1 MNQEETPL
9 TLQDI
14 KTLESLFIVEMHS
27 AERIFRL
34 IETGMETIYRE
45 SKDYKALVKKHG
57 KPAADQIVR
66 HYTHQVLTQDE
77 QYNIGQLLKVCKTLH
92 HYMDRLTIAGIEM
105 QPGTKD
111 KGRKEAEMFDALQHD
126 GKLLAWR
133 HGMMCNI
140 SPADDLKL
148 DSTLKALAKD
158 HLVSDRIIEELKTGL
173 EPEQDINRRKAHY

>member
-1 MNQEETPL
+1 MTIE
-9 TLQDI
+9 DI

-45 SKDYKALVKKHG
+45 SKDYKALVKRHG

-92 HYMDRLTIAGIEM
+92 HFMDRLTIAGIEM
-105 QPGTKD
+105 NPGTKD
-111 KGRKEAEMFDALQHD
+111 KGRKEAEMFDALQSD
-126 GKLLAWR
+126 SNLLAYR
-133 HGMMCNI
+133 HALMVNI
-140 SPADDLKL
+140 PDTEDIKV
-148 DSTLKALAKD
+148 DSTLKLLAKD
-158 HLVSDRIIEELKTGL
+158 HTVSERIIERLKT
-173 EPEQDINRRKAHY
+173 E

>member
-1 MNQEETPL
+1 MTL

-34 IETGMETIYRE
+34 VETGMADIYRQ
-45 SKDYKALVKKHG
+45 SKDYKKLVKQHG

-105 QPGTKD
+105 NPGTED
-111 KGRKEAEMFDALQHD
+111 KGRKEMEMFDALQADSNQLAYVHA
-126 GKLLAWR
+126 LLSNVPEPD
-133 HGMMCNI
+133 M
-140 SPADDLKL
+140 LKVI
-148 DSTLKALAKD
+148 STLKVLAKD
-158 HLVSDRIIEELKTGL
+158 HSVSPRILEELKT
-173 EPEQDINRRKAHY
+173 E

>member
-1 MNQEETPL
+1 MTIE
-9 TLQDI
+9 DI

-34 IETGMETIYRE
+34 VENGMADIYRE

-66 HYTHQVLTQDE
+66 HYIHQVLTQDE

-105 QPGTKD
+105 NPGTKD
-111 KGRKEAEMFDALQHD
+111 KGRKEMEMFDALQSDSNQLAYVHA
-126 GKLLAWR
+126 LLSNVPESDMLR
-133 HGMMCNI
+133 VI
-140 SPADDLKL
+140 
-148 DSTLKALAKD
+148 STLKVLAKD
-158 HLVSDRIIEELKTGL
+158 KMVSDQIIDRLKPGS
-173 EPEQDINRRKAHY
+173 PE

>member
-1 MNQEETPL
+1 MNL
-9 TLQDI
+9 TINDI

-105 QPGTKD
+105 NPGTKD
-111 KGRKEAEMFDALQHD
+111 KGRKEAEMFDALQSDSNQLAYVHA
-126 GKLLAWR
+126 LLSNVPEPDMLR
-133 HGMMCNI
+133 VI
-140 SPADDLKL
+140 
-148 DSTLKALAKD
+148 STLKVLAKD
-158 HLVSDRIIEELKTGL
+158 HSVSPAILEELK
-173 EPEQDINRRKAHY
+173 PV

>member
-1 MNQEETPL
+1 ML
-9 TLQDI
+9 TLSDI
-14 KTLESLFIVEMHS
+14 KTLESLFIVEMHA

-34 IETGMETIYRE
+34 VENGMADIYRE

-105 QPGTKD
+105 NPGTKD
-111 KGRKEAEMFDALQHD
+111 KGRKEMEMFDALQHD
-126 GKLLAWR
+126 GNLLAYR
-133 HGMMCNI
+133 HALMVNI
-140 SPADDLKL
+140 PEGDEIKV
-148 DSTLKALAKD
+148 DSMLKALAKD
-158 HLVSDRIIEELKTGL
+158 HHASEAILEELKT
-173 EPEQDINRRKAHY
+173 N

>member
-1 MNQEETPL
+1 MTIEDL
-9 TLQDI
+9 

-34 IETGMETIYRE
+34 IESGMETIYRE

-105 QPGTKD
+105 NPGTKD
-111 KGRKEAEMFDALQHD
+111 KGRKEAEMFDALQSDSNQLAYVHA
-126 GKLLAWR
+126 LLSNVPEQDMLR
-133 HGMMCNI
+133 VI
-140 SPADDLKL
+140 
-148 DSTLKALAKD
+148 STLKVLAKD
-158 HLVSDRIIEELKTGL
+158 KMVSDQIIDRLKPGT
-173 EPEQDINRRKAHY
+173 PE

>member
-1 MNQEETPL
+1 MTL
-9 TLQDI
+9 TLSDI

-34 IETGMETIYRE
+34 IESGMETIYRE
-45 SKDYKALVKKHG
+45 SKDYKALVKKYG

-105 QPGTKD
+105 QPGTED
-111 KGRKEAEMFDALQHD
+111 KGRKEMEMFDALQSDSNQLAYVHA
-126 GKLLAWR
+126 LLSNVPESD
-133 HGMMCNI
+133 M
-140 SPADDLKL
+140 LKVI
-148 DSTLKALAKD
+148 STLKVLAKD
-158 HLVSDRIIEELKTGL
+158 HSVSPAILEELKT
-173 EPEQDINRRKAHY
+173 E

>member
-1 MNQEETPL
+1 MIMTIE
-9 TLQDI
+9 DI

-77 QYNIGQLLKVCKTLH
+77 QYNIGQILKVCKTLH

-105 QPGTKD
+105 QPGTED
-111 KGRKEAEMFDALQHD
+111 KGRKEMEMFDALQADSNQLAYVHA
-126 GKLLAWR
+126 LLSNVPQENEIK
-133 HGMMCNI
+133 MI
-140 SPADDLKL
+140 
-148 DSTLKALAKD
+148 STLKALAKD
-158 HLVSDRIIEELKTGL
+158 NTVSQAIL
-173 EPEQDINRRKAHY
+173 ERLETK

>member
-1 MNQEETPL
+1 MTIE
-9 TLQDI
+9 DI

-92 HYMDRLTIAGIEM
+92 HFMDRLTIAGIEM
-105 QPGTKD
+105 NPGTKD
-111 KGRKEAEMFDALQHD
+111 KGRKEAEMFDALQSD
-126 GKLLAWR
+126 SNLLAYR
-133 HGMMCNI
+133 HALMVNI
-140 SPADDLKL
+140 PDTEDIKV
-148 DSTLKALAKD
+148 DSTLKLLAKD
-158 HLVSDRIIEELKTGL
+158 HTVSDRIIERLKV
-173 EPEQDINRRKAHY
+173 

>member
-1 MNQEETPL
+1 ML

-45 SKDYKALVKKHG
+45 SKDYKALVKKYG

-66 HYTHQVLTQDE
+66 HYIHQVLTQDE

-92 HYMDRLTIAGIEM
+92 HYMDLLTIAGIEM
-105 QPGTKD
+105 NPGTKD
-111 KGRKEAEMFDALQHD
+111 KGRKEAEMFDALQSDSNQLAYVHA
-126 GKLLAWR
+126 LLSNVPESD
-133 HGMMCNI
+133 M
-140 SPADDLKL
+140 LKVI
-148 DSTLKALAKD
+148 STLKVLAKD
-158 HLVSDRIIEELKTGL
+158 HSVSDHILEELKT
-173 EPEQDINRRKAHY
+173 N

>member
-1 MNQEETPL
+1 MDTL

-105 QPGTKD
+105 NPGTKD
-111 KGRKEAEMFDALQHD
+111 KGRKEAEMFDALQADSNQLAYVHA
-126 GKLLAWR
+126 LLSNVPEQD
-133 HGMMCNI
+133 M
-140 SPADDLKL
+140 LKVI
-148 DSTLKALAKD
+148 STLKVLAKD
-158 HLVSDRIIEELKTGL
+158 HSVSDQILEELKT
-173 EPEQDINRRKAHY
+173 E

>member
-1 MNQEETPL
+1 MTIE
-9 TLQDI
+9 DI
-14 KTLESLFIVEMHS
+14 KTLESLFIVEMHA

-57 KPAADQIVR
+57 KPASDQIVR

-105 QPGTKD
+105 NPGTED
-111 KGRKEAEMFDALQHD
+111 KGRKEMEMFDALQADSNQLAYVHA
-126 GKLLAWR
+126 LLSNVPESD
-133 HGMMCNI
+133 M
-140 SPADDLKL
+140 LKVI
-148 DSTLKALAKD
+148 STLKVFAKD
-158 HLVSDRIIEELKTGL
+158 KMVSDQIIDRLKPGS
-173 EPEQDINRRKAHY
+173 PE

>member
-1 MNQEETPL
+1 MTIE
-9 TLQDI
+9 DI

-45 SKDYKALVKKHG
+45 SKDYKALVKRHG

-105 QPGTKD
+105 NPGTKD
-111 KGRKEAEMFDALQHD
+111 KGRKEAEMFDALQADSNQLAYVHA
-126 GKLLAWR
+126 LLSNVPESD
-133 HGMMCNI
+133 M
-140 SPADDLKL
+140 LKVI
-148 DSTLKALAKD
+148 STLKVLAKD
-158 HLVSDRIIEELKTGL
+158 HSVSDQILEELKT
-173 EPEQDINRRKAHY
+173 QTI

>member
-1 MNQEETPL
+1 ML

-34 IETGMETIYRE
+34 IESGMETIYRE
-45 SKDYKALVKKHG
+45 SKDYKALVKRHG

-105 QPGTKD
+105 NPGTKD
-111 KGRKEAEMFDALQHD
+111 KDRKEAEMFDALQ
-126 GKLLAWR
+126 
-133 HGMMCNI
+133 
-140 SPADDLKL
+140 AD
-148 DSTLKALAKD
+148 S
-158 HLVSDRIIEELKTGL
+158 
-173 EPEQDINRRKAHY
+173 N

>member
-1 MNQEETPL
+1 ML

-66 HYTHQVLTQDE
+66 HYTHQVLKS
-77 QYNIGQLLKVCKTLH
+77 LLGLILSTAASNSDFTL
-92 HYMDRLTIAGIEM
+92 
-105 QPGTKD
+105 
-111 KGRKEAEMFDALQHD
+111 
-126 GKLLAWR
+126 
-133 HGMMCNI
+133 
-140 SPADDLKL
+140 
-148 DSTLKALAKD
+148 
-158 HLVSDRIIEELKTGL
+158 SD
-173 EPEQDINRRKAHY
+173 